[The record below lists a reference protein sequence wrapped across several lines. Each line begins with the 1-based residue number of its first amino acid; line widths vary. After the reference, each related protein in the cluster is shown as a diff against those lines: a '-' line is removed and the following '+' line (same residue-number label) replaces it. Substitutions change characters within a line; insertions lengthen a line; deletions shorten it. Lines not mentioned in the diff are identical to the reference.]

1 MNGHIFPFLLNK
13 PSMFLDHLPYLTF
26 TSTVGAGATAG
37 TAGGVGNATGAVW
50 SAASSS
56 MKRQGHWNTLM

>member
-37 TAGGVGNATGAVW
+37 GVGNATGAV
-50 SAASSS
+50 
-56 MKRQGHWNTLM
+56 